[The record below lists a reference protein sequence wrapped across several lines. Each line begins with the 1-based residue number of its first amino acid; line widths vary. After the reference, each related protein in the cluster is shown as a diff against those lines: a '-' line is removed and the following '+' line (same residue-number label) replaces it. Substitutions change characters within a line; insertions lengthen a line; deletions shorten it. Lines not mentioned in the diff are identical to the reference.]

1 MVNVTAIIERAS
13 DGGFSTY
20 MLESFEKFGAYGF
33 GNTAEE
39 AKEDLF
45 VAIEEFREMLGD
57 DVPQMNI
64 TFKYDI
70 TSFLAE
76 YRDKFGLSGL
86 QIITGLNRKRLQEY
100 LSGERHPSPKTVR
113 KIEQGVHDFASKLMD
128 LQLAYIRL

>member
-13 DGGFSTY
+13 DGGYSIY
-20 MLESFEKFGAYGF
+20 MLESFEKFAAFGF
-33 GNTAEE
+33 GDTPEE

-45 VAIEEFREMLGD
+45 IGIEELREELGD

-70 TSFLAE
+70 TSFLEE

-100 LSGERHPSPKTVR
+100 LSGQRHPSPKTVR
-113 KIEQGVHDFASKLMD
+113 IIEQSVHDFASKLKD
-128 LQLAYIRL
+128 LQLTYIRL

>member
-1 MVNVTAIIERAS
+1 
-13 DGGFSTY
+13 
-20 MLESFEKFGAYGF
+20 
-33 GNTAEE
+33 
-39 AKEDLF
+39 
-45 VAIEEFREMLGD
+45 MLGD

-113 KIEQGVHDFASKLMD
+113 KIEQSVHDFASKLMD

>member
-20 MLESFEKFGAYGF
+20 MLESFDKFAAYGF

-45 VAIEEFREMLGD
+45 IAIEELREELGI

-76 YRDKFGLSGL
+76 YRAKFGLSGL
-86 QIITGLNRKRLQEY
+86 QIITGLKRKRLQEY

-113 KIEQGVHDFASKLMD
+113 KIEQGVHDFAAKLKE
-128 LQLAYIRL
+128 LQLAYIRF

>member
-13 DGGFSTY
+13 DGGFATY
-20 MLESFEKFGAYGF
+20 MLEDFEKFGARGF

-45 VAIEEFREMLGD
+45 VAIEELREILGD

-86 QIITGLNRKRLQEY
+86 QVITGLKRKRLQEY
-100 LSGERHPSPKTVR
+100 LLGEKHPSPKTVR
-113 KIEQGVHDFASKLMD
+113 KIEQGVHDFAAKLKE
-128 LQLAYIRL
+128 LQLAYIRF